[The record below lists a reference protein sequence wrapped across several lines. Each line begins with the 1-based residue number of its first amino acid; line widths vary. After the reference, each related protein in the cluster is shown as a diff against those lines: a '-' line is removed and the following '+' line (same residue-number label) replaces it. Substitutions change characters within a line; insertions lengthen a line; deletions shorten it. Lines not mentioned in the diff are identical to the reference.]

1 MDLGESTYIVPNA
14 RKRPWR
20 NAGVPVDG
28 VAGTKV
34 NVADK
39 GDLLVDTTNGTL
51 YQNTGTKTNLTWTQC
66 GTLTAFGLVA
76 DMAANGTAAANVV
89 GVAAGPARVDH
100 VHKIGVH
107 DHSDNTKGS
116 AIVETGI
123 TAASLTGL
131 VAKVVADGNVI
142 GGIPVLHK
150 IVVAA
155 GANGNTDVT
164 LTHKTQVLDVWIR
177 PTTTVVA
184 ATLQVFNVGDALS
197 DAMVADTTDNITR
210 AASLVEA
217 QKTIAAGT
225 VLRVTGAG
233 GATMPAA
240 EVYVLGIRV
249 A

>member
-1 MDLGESTYIVPNA
+1 MDLGESTFIVPNA

-20 NAGVPVDG
+20 NAGVPTDG

-34 NVADK
+34 GVADK

-66 GTLTAFGLVA
+66 GTLTAFGLVG
-76 DMAANGTAAANVV
+76 DMAANGTSTANTV
-89 GVAAGPARVDH
+89 GIAAGPSRVDH
-100 VHKIGVH
+100 VHKVGVH

-116 AIVETGI
+116 PIVQAGI
-123 TAASLTGL
+123 TAASLDGTI
-131 VAKVVADGNVI
+131 AKVVADANVI
-142 GGIPVLHK
+142 GGLPVLHK
-150 IVVAA
+150 IIVTA
-155 GANGNTDVT
+155 GANGDTDVT
-164 LTHKTQVLDVWIR
+164 LTHKTEIIDVWVR
-177 PTTTVVA
+177 PTTTVGN
-184 ATLQVFNVGDALS
+184 ATFQVKNVGNALS
-197 DAMVADTTDNITR
+197 DAMACPTLDLITR

-217 QKTIAAGT
+217 QKVIAAGT